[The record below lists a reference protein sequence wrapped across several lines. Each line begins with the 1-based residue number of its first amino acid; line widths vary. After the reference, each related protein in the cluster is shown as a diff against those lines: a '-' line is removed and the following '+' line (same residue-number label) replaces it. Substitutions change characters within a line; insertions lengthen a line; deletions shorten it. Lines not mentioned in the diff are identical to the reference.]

1 MYFYVMTNT
10 EFIIIILLNIIIII
24 LKLLRSLDTTKAY
37 GPGGI
42 PHRIIQ
48 ECATATS
55 SVFNKLV

>member
-1 MYFYVMTNT
+1 MYFYVLTNT
-10 EFIIIILLNIIIII
+10 EFIIIILLNIIII

-37 GPGGI
+37 GPGAI
-42 PHRIIQ
+42 PRRIIQ